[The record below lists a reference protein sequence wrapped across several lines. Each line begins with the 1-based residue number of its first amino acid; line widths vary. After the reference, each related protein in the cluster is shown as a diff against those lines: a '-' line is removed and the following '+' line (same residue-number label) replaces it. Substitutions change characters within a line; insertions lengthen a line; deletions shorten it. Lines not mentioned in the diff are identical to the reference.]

1 MNKTTGI
8 LIGNLGTPHSPSRAD
23 VGKYLR
29 QFLMDKYVIGKNP
42 IFRWLLVNLIIVP
55 FRAGKSAK
63 LYKSVWSK
71 NGSPLLAYSQSLVDK
86 LRVSLGE
93 NYKVSLGMRYGEP
106 SIEKALLQLKD
117 CERIILFPQYP
128 QFADSSYTTWMDEA
142 NRCAEKFKLKS
153 KIKIIPPF
161 YNNSLY
167 LDALEKNIRKQL
179 EGKDIDHILYSFH
192 GLPVSHL
199 TRLDTSG
206 MHCMKKPNCCDEIL
220 QVNSRCYRAHSLF
233 VASIMSTRL
242 KLEGKGSVSFQSRLG
257 REPWVQPY
265 TDVELAKMP
274 ERGIKKMAVV
284 MPAFTADCLETL
296 EEIHV
301 AGKEIFKKAG
311 GEEFHALYCLNDD
324 DHWVDTLK
332 KMIENVH

>member
-1 MNKTTGI
+1 MSKKTGV
-8 LIGNLGTPHSPSRAD
+8 LIGNLGTPKSPSRAD

-29 QFLMDKYVIGKNP
+29 QFLMDKYVIGKSP
-42 IFRWLLVNLIIVP
+42 LFRWLLVNLIIVP
-55 FRAGKSAK
+55 LRAGKSAK
-63 LYKSVWSK
+63 LYKSIWTE
-71 NGSPLLAYSQSLVDK
+71 NGSPLLAYSRSLVGK
-86 LRVSLGE
+86 LRTSLGE
-93 NYKVSLGMRYGEP
+93 NYTVALGMRYGEP
-106 SIEKALLQLKD
+106 SIESALLQLKD
-117 CERIILFPQYP
+117 CDSIILFPQYP

-142 NRCAEKFKLKS
+142 IRCADKHKLKS

-167 LDALEKNIRKQL
+167 LEALEKNIRKQL
-179 EGKDIDHILYSFH
+179 EGKEIDHILYSFH

-206 MHCMKKPNCCDEIL
+206 KHCMKKPNCCDQIL
-220 QVNSRCYRAHSLF
+220 QINSRCYRAHSFF
-233 VASIMSTRL
+233 VASSMSTRL

-257 REPWVQPY
+257 REPWIEPY
-265 TDVELAKMP
+265 TDVELALMP
-274 ERGIKKMAVV
+274 ARGIKKMAVA

-301 AGKEIFKKAG
+301 AGKETFKKAG

-324 DHWVDTLK
+324 DHWVEALK
-332 KMIENVH
+332 KMIENVP